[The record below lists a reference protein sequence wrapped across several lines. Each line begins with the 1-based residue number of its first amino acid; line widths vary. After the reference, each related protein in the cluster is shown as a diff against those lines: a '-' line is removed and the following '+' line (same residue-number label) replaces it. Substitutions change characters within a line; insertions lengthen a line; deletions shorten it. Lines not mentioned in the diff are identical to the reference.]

1 VDGFDNLVKQ
11 CWGVECHLVNPIDR
25 WEFKMRNLR
34 KKIKGWSCNIEAEM
48 RGTKETMLIELDG
61 MDKAAKHQQL
71 NAQELDRRKSLRNK
85 MDKFWR
91 IEEIK
96 ARQWSRKRSKRETR
110 TLSISLL
117 KLVRE
122 GGRKLSLCWKKMGFA
137 S

>member
-1 VDGFDNLVKQ
+1 
-11 CWGVECHLVNPIDR
+11 VECHLVNPIDR

-34 KKIKGWSCNIEAEM
+34 KKIKGWSYNIDAEM
-48 RGTKETMLIELDG
+48 RRTEETMLIELDG
-61 MDKAAKHQQL
+61 MDKAAKHQQF

-85 MDKFWR
+85 MDKFRR

-96 ARQWSRKRSKRETR
+96 ARQRSRKRSKRETR

-122 GGRKLSLCWKKMGFA
+122 G
-137 S
+137 